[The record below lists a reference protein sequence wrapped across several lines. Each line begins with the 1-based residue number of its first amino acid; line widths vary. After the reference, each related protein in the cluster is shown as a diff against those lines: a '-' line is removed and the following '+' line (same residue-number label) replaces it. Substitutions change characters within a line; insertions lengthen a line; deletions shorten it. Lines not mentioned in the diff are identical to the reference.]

1 LPNYSGYSERVG
13 MNKHSIAAYL
23 EYVGATLPAHGSGW
37 RKIKCPFHPDRHAS
51 AGVNF
56 DEERFKCHGCG
67 VGGDVYDLIMYKE
80 GVSYSEA
87 VKFAE
92 TISPTGNTRVR
103 SEPSLGRRVSG
114 NQRAVGRRSET
125 VSPGSSG
132 YSITQ
137 SRKLRG

>member
-1 LPNYSGYSERVG
+1 
-13 MNKHSIAAYL
+13 MDKHSIAAYL

-67 VGGDVYDLIMYKE
+67 VGGDVYDLIMQRE
-80 GVSYSEA
+80 GGNYREA

-92 TISPTGNTRVR
+92 TISPTGNSRVR
-103 SEPSLGRRVSG
+103 PAHTSSNRLSS
-114 NQRAVGRRSET
+114 NKKSIGRRSQE
-125 VSPGSSG
+125 VSSRGSG
-132 YSITQ
+132 QSIAR
-137 SRKLRG
+137 SRRLQG